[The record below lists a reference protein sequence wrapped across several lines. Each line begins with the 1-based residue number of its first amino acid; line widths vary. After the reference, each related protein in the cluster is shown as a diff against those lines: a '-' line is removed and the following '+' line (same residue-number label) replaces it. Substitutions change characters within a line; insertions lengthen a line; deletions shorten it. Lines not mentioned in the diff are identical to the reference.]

1 MLKFC
6 DKVICKP
13 SFKIFMSFMS
23 FLLMWKMANV
33 IPIHQKKSKQL
44 MWNYRP
50 ISSLQICGKILDPQ
64 QNLSLTYLQ

>member
-1 MLKFC
+1 
-6 DKVICKP
+6 
-13 SFKIFMSFMS
+13 MS